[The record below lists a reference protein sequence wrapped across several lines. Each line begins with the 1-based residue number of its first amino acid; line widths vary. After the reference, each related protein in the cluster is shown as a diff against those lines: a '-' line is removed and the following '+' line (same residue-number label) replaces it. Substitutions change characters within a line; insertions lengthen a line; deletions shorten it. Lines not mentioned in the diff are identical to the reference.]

1 MAHRHESLVPLSKD
15 HYHGL
20 LLAQQIKTAE
30 RVMMPGWPSDAVRQ
44 AAFICSFFAEHLTP
58 HFADEE
64 RALFPL
70 VVEHVP
76 SASSQVEDLL
86 RDHRAMEDFAR
97 RFKQPDPARVATQ
110 ISEFGD
116 LLERHIRKEE
126 RELFPLFEA
135 KAPAEILERVG
146 HLLHPTDTSQNRPP
160 T

>member
-20 LLAQQIKTAE
+20 LLAQQIKTTG
-30 RVMMPGWPSDAVRQ
+30 RVMMVGWPSDPAQQ
-44 AAFICSFFAEHLTP
+44 AAFICAFFAEHLTP

-70 VVEHVP
+70 VVKHVP
-76 SASSQVEDLL
+76 SASAQVDDLL
-86 RDHRAMEDFAR
+86 RDHRDMKQFAR
-97 RFKQPDPARVATQ
+97 SFEQPDPKRVAVQ
-110 ISEFGD
+110 IAEFGD

-126 RELFPLFEA
+126 RELFPLFETQ
-135 KAPAEILERVG
+135 APAEVLERVG
-146 HLLHPTDTSQNRPP
+146 HLLHRSNPPQIRPA